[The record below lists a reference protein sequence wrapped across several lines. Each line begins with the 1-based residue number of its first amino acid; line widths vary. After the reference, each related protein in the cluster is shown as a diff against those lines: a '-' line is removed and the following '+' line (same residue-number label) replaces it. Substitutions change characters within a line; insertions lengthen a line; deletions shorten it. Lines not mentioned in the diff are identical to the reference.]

1 MGLMTTRRN
10 VRFVV
15 GGAAVAAVLVGLGA
29 AGAIAASG
37 AWSPSDERKALIE
50 DAARQL
56 GVDPDELSDA
66 LKQALAN
73 RIDAAVEAGRI
84 TEEQADALKERLESG
99 GDVPL
104 LGGFGPHFG
113 HFGPHF
119 GHFGPHFGHFGH
131 VGSLEAAADYLGLT
145 AAELRE
151 RLEDATL
158 AQIAKD
164 RGKSVDGLTRGLVTA
179 AETRIDEAVAAGRLT
194 QEQAAELKAALPD
207 RVDALVNGEYRGP
220 GRDFRPGLWPGGI
233 SPRGPPDF
241 EGPRA

>member
-1 MGLMTTRRN
+1 MTTRRN
-10 VRFVV
+10 LRFVV
-15 GGAAVAAVLVGLGA
+15 GGAAVAAVLVGLGT

-37 AWSPSDERKALIE
+37 AWSPSEERKAVIE

-56 GVDPDELSDA
+56 GVEPDALSDA
-66 LKQALAN
+66 LKQALEN

-84 TEEQADALKERLESG
+84 TEEQANALKERLESG
-99 GDVPL
+99 GDVPP
-104 LGGFGPHFG
+104 LGG
-113 HFGPHF
+113 
-119 GHFGPHFGHFGH
+119 FGPHFGHFGH
-131 VGSLEAAADYLGLT
+131 VGSLEAAAEYLGLT

-151 RLEDATL
+151 QLEDATL
-158 AQIAKD
+158 AEIAKD
-164 RGKSVDGLTRGLVTA
+164 RGKSVDGLTKAMVTA
-179 AETRIDEAVAAGRLT
+179 AEARIDEAVAAGRLT

-207 RVDALVNGEYRGP
+207 RVEALVNGEHRGP

>member
-1 MGLMTTRRN
+1 MGLMTKRRN
-10 VRFVV
+10 VRLVV
-15 GGAAVAAVLVGLGA
+15 GGAAFAAVLVGLGA

-37 AWSPSDERKALIE
+37 AWSPSAERKAVIE

-56 GVDPDELSDA
+56 GVDPDALSDA
-66 LKQALAN
+66 LKQALEN

-104 LGGFGPHFG
+104 LGGFG
-113 HFGPHF
+113 
-119 GHFGPHFGHFGH
+119 HFGPHFGHFGH
-131 VGSLEAAADYLGLT
+131 VGSLEAAAGYLGLT
-145 AAELRE
+145 ASELRE
-151 RLEDATL
+151 RLGDATL
-158 AQIAKD
+158 AEIAKD
-164 RGKSVDGLTRGLVTA
+164 RGKSVDGLTKALVTA
-179 AETRIDEAVAAGRLT
+179 AEARIDEAVGAGRLT

-207 RVDALVNGEYRGP
+207 RVEALVNGEHRGP
-220 GRDFRPGLWPGGI
+220 HRDFRPGLWPGGI

>member
-37 AWSPSDERKALIE
+37 AWSPSEERKAVIE

-56 GVDPDELSDA
+56 GVDPDALSDA
-66 LKQALAN
+66 LKQALEN

-84 TEEQADALKERLESG
+84 TEEQADALKERLESS

-104 LGGFGPHFG
+104 LGGFGPDFG
-113 HFGPHF
+113 HFGPRF

-131 VGSLEAAADYLGLT
+131 VGSLEAAAEYLGLT

-151 RLEDATL
+151 RLDNATL
-158 AQIAKD
+158 AEIAKD
-164 RGKSVDGLTRGLVTA
+164 RGKSVDGLTKALVTA
-179 AETRIDEAVAAGRLT
+179 GEKRIDEAVAAGRLSK
-194 QEQAAELKAALPD
+194 EQAAELKAALPD
-207 RVDALVNGEYRGP
+207 RVEALVNGEHRGT
-220 GRDFRPGLWPGGI
+220 GRHFRPGLWPGGI

>member
-10 VRFVV
+10 ARFVV

-37 AWSPSDERKALIE
+37 AWSPRQERKAVIE

-56 GVDPDELSDA
+56 GVDPDALSDA
-66 LKQALAN
+66 LKQALEN

-84 TEEQADALKERLESG
+84 TEEQADALKERLESS

-104 LGGFGPHFG
+104 LGG
-113 HFGPHF
+113 FGPHF

-131 VGSLEAAADYLGLT
+131 VGSLEAAAEYLGLS

-151 RLEDATL
+151 RLEEATL
-158 AQIAKD
+158 AEIAKD
-164 RGKSVDGLTRGLVTA
+164 RGKSVDGLTKALVTA
-179 AETRIDEAVAAGRLT
+179 GEKRIDEAVAAGRLSK
-194 QEQAAELKAALPD
+194 EQAAELKAALPD
-207 RVDALVNGEYRGP
+207 RVEAFVNGEHRGP
-220 GRDFRPGLWPGGI
+220 GREFRPGLWPGGI

-241 EGPRA
+241 DRPVA

>member
-1 MGLMTTRRN
+1 MERMTTRRN
-10 VRFVV
+10 VTFVF
-15 GGAAVAAVLVGLGA
+15 GGAAVAAVLIGLGA

-37 AWSPSDERKALIE
+37 AWSPSEERKAVIE

-56 GVDPDELSDA
+56 GVEPDALSDA
-66 LKQALAN
+66 LKQALEN

-84 TEEQADALKERLESG
+84 TEEQANALKERLESG

-104 LGGFGPHFG
+104 PGGFGPHFG
-113 HFGPHF
+113 HVGAHL
-119 GHFGPHFGHFGH
+119 GHLGH
-131 VGSLEAAADYLGLT
+131 VGSLEAAAEYLGLT

-158 AQIAKD
+158 AEIAQD
-164 RGKSVDGLTRGLVTA
+164 RGKSVDGLTKALVTA
-179 AETRIDEAVAAGRLT
+179 AESKIDEAVAAGRLT
-194 QEQAAELKAALPD
+194 QEQAAVLKAALPD
-207 RVDALVNGEYRGP
+207 RVEALVNGEHRGP

>member
-37 AWSPSDERKALIE
+37 AWSPSEERKAVIE

-56 GVDPDELSDA
+56 GVDPDALSDA
-66 LKQALAN
+66 LKQALEN

-84 TEEQADALKERLESG
+84 TEEQADALKERLESS

-104 LGGFGPHFG
+104 LGGFG
-113 HFGPHF
+113 HF

-131 VGSLEAAADYLGLT
+131 VGSLEAAAEYLGLS

-151 RLEDATL
+151 RLEEATL
-158 AQIAKD
+158 AEIAKD
-164 RGKSVDGLTRGLVTA
+164 RGKSVDGLTKALVTA
-179 AETRIDEAVAAGRLT
+179 AETRIDEAVAAGRLSK
-194 QEQAAELKAALPD
+194 EQAAELKAALPD
-207 RVDALVNGEYRGP
+207 RVEAFVTGGHRGP
-220 GRDFRPGLWPGGI
+220 GREFRPGLWPSGI

-241 EGPRA
+241 DRPFA

>member
-1 MGLMTTRRN
+1 MERMTTRRN

-15 GGAAVAAVLVGLGA
+15 GGAAAAAVLVGLGA

-37 AWSPSDERKALIE
+37 VWSPSEERKAVIE

-56 GVDPDELSDA
+56 GVEPDALSDA
-66 LKQALAN
+66 LKQAFEN

-84 TEEQADALKERLESG
+84 TEEQANALKERLES

-113 HFGPHF
+113 HFGAR
-119 GHFGPHFGHFGH
+119 FGHFGH
-131 VGSLEAAADYLGLT
+131 VGSLEAAAEYLGLT

-158 AQIAKD
+158 AEIAKD
-164 RGKSVDGLTRGLVTA
+164 RGKSVDGLTNALVTA
-179 AETRIDEAVAAGRLT
+179 AESRIDEAVAAGRLT

-207 RVDALVNGEYRGP
+207 RVEALVNGEHRGH

>member
-10 VRFVV
+10 ARFVV

-37 AWSPSDERKALIE
+37 AWSPRQERKAVIE

-56 GVDPDELSDA
+56 GVDPDALSDA
-66 LKQALAN
+66 LKQALEN

-84 TEEQADALKERLESG
+84 TEEQADALKERLESS

-104 LGGFGPHFG
+104 LGG
-113 HFGPHF
+113 FGPHF

-131 VGSLEAAADYLGLT
+131 VGSLEAAAEYLGLS

-151 RLEDATL
+151 RLEEATL
-158 AQIAKD
+158 AEIAKD
-164 RGKSVDGLTRGLVTA
+164 RGKSVGGLTTALVTA
-179 AETRIDEAVAAGRLT
+179 AEARIDEAVAAGRLSK
-194 QEQAAELKAALPD
+194 EQAAELKAALPD
-207 RVDALVNGEYRGP
+207 RVEAFVNGEHRGP
-220 GRDFRPGLWPGGI
+220 GREFRPGLWPGGI

-241 EGPRA
+241 DRPVA

>member
-1 MGLMTTRRN
+1 MTTRRN
-10 VRFVV
+10 VTFAV

-37 AWSPSDERKALIE
+37 AWSPSEEREAVIE

-56 GVDPDELSDA
+56 GVDPDALSDA
-66 LKQALAN
+66 LRQALEN
-73 RIDAAVEAGRI
+73 RIDAAAEAGRI
-84 TEEQADALKERLESG
+84 TEEQADALRERLESR

-113 HFGPHF
+113 HSGRHLGP
-119 GHFGPHFGHFGH
+119 FGH
-131 VGSLEAAADYLGLT
+131 VGSLETAAEYLGLT
-145 AAELRE
+145 PTELRE

-158 AQIAKD
+158 AEIAKD
-164 RGKSVDGLTRGLVTA
+164 RGKSVDGLTSALVAA
-179 AETRIDEAVAAGRLT
+179 AESRIDEAVAAGRLT

-207 RVDALVNGEYRGP
+207 RVEALVAGEHRGP
-220 GRDFRPGLWPGGI
+220 GRGFRPRLWPGGI